1 MNNKFLLIMGPSG
14 AGKSTIIHNLR
25 GIDNR
30 FEYISPYITR
40 ELRVG
45 ETDKIPVTKSQL
57 RKLNNEGKILAIN
70 RLYGVSYATPITPIN
85 KAFLDG
91 KFPILDWPVDK
102 LNIME
107 IAFPG
112 KLFKVYLEPPNLESL
127 EDRLSDG
134 RDLKGKRF
142 SKAKNELAKLLRG
155 EFDNLVDFRI
165 VNEQG
170 NQEVIAKKI
179 FYAYLRS
186 INKW

>member
-1 MNNKFLLIMGPSG
+1 M
-14 AGKSTIIHNLR
+14 
-25 GIDNR
+25 
-30 FEYISPYITR
+30 
-40 ELRVG
+40 V
-45 ETDKIPVTKSQL
+45 
-57 RKLNNEGKILAIN
+57 
-70 RLYGVSYATPITPIN
+70 
-85 KAFLDG
+85 KAY
-91 KFPILDWPVDK
+91 PVDK